1 MQPQQKQQQLVM
13 GGCCP
18 PRPTSFL
25 GGALPLQTSPVK
37 SGNGQ
42 NLDTALVVVLAGGA
56 LCFVWWWCFGG
67 GVFHGGV
74 FMLVIDG
81 GVFMVVIGGVCWWGW
96 WVVFCCVL
104 SCFVVFLWCVLDG
117 ALWWEAPPATPRANL
132 CWGAAAPQTPLSS
145 WRGSA
150 PPDLPCESRSWPA
163 SGYSFG
169 GGTSQLSPLSLLGC
183 QSLQSH
189 TWLQWHQII
198 GTSHS
203 FFKVGTLVGSLVGGL
218 WTLLP

>member
-1 MQPQQKQQQLVM
+1 
-13 GGCCP
+13 
-18 PRPTSFL
+18 
-25 GGALPLQTSPVK
+25 
-37 SGNGQ
+37 
-42 NLDTALVVVLAGGA
+42 
-56 LCFVWWWCFGG
+56 
-67 GVFHGGV
+67 
-74 FMLVIDG
+74 
-81 GVFMVVIGGVCWWGW
+81 MVVIGGVCWWGW

-169 GGTSQLSPLSLLGC
+169 GGACCCFFLQQEQGSHGKNVLGGLLPPHQAPLSSWRGSAPPDLPCASRSWPASGYSSGGGAC
-183 QSLQSH
+183 CC
-189 TWLQWHQII
+189 
-198 GTSHS
+198 
-203 FFKVGTLVGSLVGGL
+203 FFCCFGGAVWVVVFPWWCFHVGY
-218 WTLLP
+218 

>member
-1 MQPQQKQQQLVM
+1 
-13 GGCCP
+13 
-18 PRPTSFL
+18 
-25 GGALPLQTSPVK
+25 
-37 SGNGQ
+37 
-42 NLDTALVVVLAGGA
+42 
-56 LCFVWWWCFGG
+56 
-67 GVFHGGV
+67 
-74 FMLVIDG
+74 
-81 GVFMVVIGGVCWWGW
+81 MVVIGGVCWWGW

-169 GGTSQLSPLSLLGC
+169 GGACCCFFCSKSKVRTAKMCWGGCCPPIRPPSLPGGALPLQTSPVQAGHGQHLDTALVVVLAAV
-183 QSLQSH
+183 
-189 TWLQWHQII
+189 
-198 GTSHS
+198 
-203 FFKVGTLVGSLVGGL
+203 FFCCFGGAVWVVVFPWWCFHVGY
-218 WTLLP
+218 